1 MKQFS
6 IVVAIAVLAMTKA
19 AFADNSPAAMLVA
32 RVVGSMSQNSQ
43 ATIGALPPGW
53 TSPVPLPANVPILG
67 AISYGSTRVTV
78 YYAPTDAQAA
88 YAEYT
93 GVLKAAGFV
102 QHPRNGP
109 PNVVFSDAAAS
120 LPAFDLYCKDKQ
132 PVNLA
137 VGGGSEGD
145 LRVTV
150 TSEALSLNP
159 CIDRNDARAASSPLP
174 ALSSPQA
181 TNVTNI
187 GGISS
192 RGSGL
197 NGDSVEV
204 NAGALIIG
212 KTSAR
217 ELMKSYIAQMQ
228 RAGWRMS
235 SSSIASNGGGALFSF
250 GTGEKAWNAMVAV
263 FPTAKPSQLQAIVTA
278 RGGSLSRSAFSSPK
292 LPSIPT
298 TIARSDLSA
307 FARLARMM
315 ATNGQPESVAVFVG
329 KAPPELDGT
338 VPLPAGRLIGST
350 SSKPSPASQP
360 GNAGVDTLYY
370 ELAESQLSAYLGG
383 LAKTG
388 WINWLPMRQQS
399 GFTAVSR
406 DRTLLAYCKSGFP
419 RIDLWTRSDSN
430 YVVLNVSR
438 GVTKAECPPQP
449 FAGPPQ
455 VWALPQ
461 LRLPGTSPKPGWGSF
476 GATAQGSSASFD
488 SSVAVAEL
496 LDGFAVQMTKAGW
509 TSASRNAAENSAG
522 ATFAYVDAAGKH
534 WVATLALYRAP
545 GDTTNHVF
553 IEASRSD

>member
-1 MKQFS
+1 MKKFL
-6 IVVAIAVLAMTKA
+6 IAVAIAVLAMTKA
-19 AFADNSPAAMLVA
+19 VFADNSPAAMLVA
-32 RVVGSMSQNSQ
+32 RVVGSMSQNTQ

-93 GVLKAAGFV
+93 GVLKAVGFV

-109 PNVVFSDAAAS
+109 PNVVFTDAAAS

-137 VGGGSEGD
+137 VGGGAEGD

-150 TSEALSLNP
+150 TSAALGLNP
-159 CIDRNDARAASSPLP
+159 CIDRNDSRVPSSPLP

-181 TNVTNI
+181 TNVTMI
-187 GGISS
+187 GGSSS

-197 NGDSVEV
+197 NGDSIEV
-204 NAGALIIG
+204 NAGALILG
-212 KTSAR
+212 KASAR
-217 ELMKSYIAQMQ
+217 ELMKSYVAQMQ
-228 RAGWRMS
+228 RAGWRLS
-235 SSSIASNGGGALFSF
+235 SSSIASNGGGAVFSF
-250 GTGEKAWNAMVAV
+250 GAGEKSWNAMVAV
-263 FPTAKPSQLQAIVTA
+263 FPTAKPSQLQAIVIA
-278 RGGSLSRSAFSSPK
+278 RGRSVSESAFSPPIQ
-292 LPSIPT
+292 PSIPV
-298 TIARSDLSA
+298 TIARADLPA
-307 FARLARMM
+307 FARLVRMM
-315 ATNGQPESVAVFVG
+315 VTSGQPESVDAFVG

-338 VPLPAGRLIGST
+338 VPLPAGRLVGST
-350 SSKPSPASQP
+350 SSKPTLVSQP
-360 GNAGVDTLYY
+360 GNAGVETLYY

-388 WINWLPMRQQS
+388 WINWPMRQQS
-399 GFTAVSR
+399 GFTAGSR

-419 RIDLWTRSDSN
+419 RIDLWTRPDSN
-430 YVVLNVSR
+430 NVVLNVSR

-449 FAGPPQ
+449 FASPPQ
-455 VWALPQ
+455 VWTLPQ

-488 SSVAVAEL
+488 SSAAVAEL
-496 LDGFAVQMTKAGW
+496 LDGFSDQMTRAGW
-509 TSASRNAAENSAG
+509 TPTSRNAAENSAG

-534 WVATLALYRAP
+534 WTATLALYRAP
-545 GDTTNHVF
+545 GDATNHVF